1 MCIIVEVENM
11 NKVFIVMKEDVL
23 QYPPILSMFHT
34 LIDLNYRV
42 VHIGVYSDL
51 EQKTFLESK
60 NVEFYNAVKLNVN
73 ANPLNKSVQQLK
85 YKKYVKKVLE
95 ERYETGDYLLVV
107 NEDTMCL
114 LWNVIKQYKLLLYFL
129 ETPGFNVRLK
139 YRMYNPSFNLTK
151 ACQKAYKVI
160 CCEYNRAHIIKGL
173 YQLDTLPVILP
184 NKYYQSKSLDNTEII
199 PEDVKQKVDDI
210 QQKISDKKVILYQ
223 GVFTSKER
231 RLEEFIHAVN
241 EMSDDY
247 VLLAMGRG
255 DNMFEELKDKY
266 SSRKILFV
274 DFIRPPYHMLI
285 TQMAHIGVLSYF
297 PNNSSFIDVLNPIY
311 CAPNK
316 IFEYA
321 KYSLPMISNDLPALK
336 NIFQEFHCGV
346 VVDYP
351 LTDKKIKDAFLTVF
365 NDYNSYT
372 LGAKKYYKS
381 VDCMSIIRGIF
392 N

>member
-1 MCIIVEVENM
+1 
-11 NKVFIVMKEDVL
+11 MKEDVV
-23 QYPPILSMFHT
+23 QYPPILSMFHV
-34 LIDLNYRV
+34 LLDLNYQV
-42 VHIGVYSDL
+42 AHIGVYSDL
-51 EQKTFLESK
+51 EQRSLLESK
-60 NVEFYNAVKLNVN
+60 GIEFFNDVKLNVR
-73 ANPLNKSVQQLK
+73 ANPIAKIFQQLEF
-85 YKKYVKKVLE
+85 KKYVSKVLK
-95 ERYETGDYLLVV
+95 ERYNEGDYLVVV

-114 LWNVIKQYKLLLYFL
+114 LWETICRYKLVLYFL

-139 YRMYNPSFNLTK
+139 YRLYNPLFNLVK
-151 ACQKAYKVI
+151 ACQQAYKVI

-173 YQLDTLPVILP
+173 YQLDTLPIILP
-184 NKYYQSKSLDNTEII
+184 NKFYQSNSLSKTEIV
-199 PEDVKQKVDDI
+199 PEDIKKRVDDI
-210 QQKISDKKVILYQ
+210 QDKVIGKKVILYQ

-241 EMSDDY
+241 EMPEEF

-255 DNMFEELKDKY
+255 DKMFEELKDKY
-266 SSRKILFV
+266 SSHKILFV
-274 DFIRPPYHMLI
+274 DFIRPPYHMFI
-285 TQMAHIGVLSYF
+285 TQLAHIGVLSYF

-316 IFEYA
+316 IFEYT

-351 LTDKKIKDAFLTVF
+351 LTTPKIKEALLTIF

-372 LGAKKYYKS
+372 VGAKEYYNS
-381 VDCMSIIRGIF
+381 VDCIDIIHGIF